1 MTTMKYL
8 AITLVTFLL
17 LSCGASPSA
26 VETGITGK
34 IDSANTMNVYLDK
47 VNPLTNTNDMVGRA
61 ETNSNG
67 EFSIPFAEGLEDGIY
82 RVRIGRKSAYIILD
96 DFSSKVS
103 ISGDLNKL
111 QEFDYSVEGSAQT
124 TAFVTTMNQ
133 FRNRS
138 LKLDGFIEK
147 VKSES
152 NPIAAF
158 AMAIMGLNDANYAEV
173 HKSVLQKMANAGAT
187 EEMTQQYGSY
197 IGQLEQLLAQRRVNE
212 LIKVGKPAPDI
223 TMAGPD
229 GKERSLSDLKGK
241 VVLLDFWASWC
252 GPCRKANP
260 KVVETYKK
268 YKSKGFT
275 VASVSL
281 DGLDNRTRSRYP
293 ADQIPNQ
300 LERQKDRWVKAIE
313 QDQLEWDW
321 HVSDLKKW
329 DSSASAV
336 YGVRSIPKTFLIDRD
351 GNIASID
358 PRYTLEQEVLKYL

>member
-1 MTTMKYL
+1 MKYIAL
-8 AITLVTFLL
+8 TIITLILI
-17 LSCGASPSA
+17 SCGASPIA
-26 VETGITGK
+26 VETGISGK
-34 IDSANTMNVYLDK
+34 IESASNMNVYLDK

-61 ETNSNG
+61 ETNGDG
-67 EFSIPFAEGLEDGIY
+67 EFSIPFADALEDGIY

-96 DFSSKVS
+96 DFSSGVS
-103 ISGDLNKL
+103 ITGDLNKL
-111 QEFDYSVEGSAQT
+111 QEFNYTVEGSDQT
-124 TAFVTTMNQ
+124 TSFVSTMSQ
-133 FRNRS
+133 LRDRS
-138 LKLDGFIEK
+138 LKLEDFIEK
-147 VKSES
+147 VKSEP
-152 NPIAAF
+152 NPTAAF
-158 AMAIMGLNDANYAEV
+158 AMAIMGLNDANYADV
-173 HKSVLQKMANAGAT
+173 HKTVLQKMANSGASD
-187 EEMTQQYGSY
+187 EIAQQYGSY
-197 IGQLEQLLAQRRVNE
+197 IGQLEQLLARRRVNE
-212 LIKVGKPAPDI
+212 LIKVGSPAPDI

-293 ADQIPNQ
+293 EDQIPNQ
-300 LERQKDRWVKAIE
+300 LKRQKERWVKAIE
-313 QDQLEWDW
+313 QDKLEWDW

-329 DSSASAV
+329 DSSASAM

-351 GNIASID
+351 GKIASID